1 MKMHDIL
8 ILDDDPAVLCSL
20 VAFFE
25 DRDLRVL
32 GVPTAEE
39 ALESLAHE
47 PVRMAI
53 VDLRLPGLDGD
64 GFIREAMKRHARLR
78 FLVYTGSMDY
88 ALDEG
93 FRSSARIHRRVWS
106 KPLVDMEA
114 FAQAVLGELVLAG
127 ESEDDPD
134 PRD

>member
-1 MKMHDIL
+1 MCDIL

-25 DRDLRVL
+25 DRGLSVR
-32 GVPTAEE
+32 GVATAED
-39 ALESLAHE
+39 ALESLVHD

-64 GFIREAMKRHARLR
+64 GFIREAMKRHEHLR
-78 FLVYTGSMDY
+78 FLIYTGSMDY
-88 ALDEG
+88 VLDER
-93 FRSSARIHRRVWS
+93 FRSSSRVHGRVWS

-114 FAQAVLGELVLAG
+114 FARAVMDELALSG
-127 ESEDDPD
+127 KG
-134 PRD
+134 RDG